1 MSVVDISGTGVN
13 VGMADI
19 AFLLPAGLTSPG
31 AGLDLYA
38 VADFSLNSFIVAG
51 ALCVLRNIRLFIGF
65 GFSKGSKNYI
75 IYYTIIIIV

>member
-1 MSVVDISGTGVN
+1 MSVVAISGTGVS
-13 VGMADI
+13 VAGMADI

-51 ALCVLRNIRLFIGF
+51 ALCVLRSMRLFIGL
-65 GFSKGSKNYI
+65 GFSKGSN
-75 IYYTIIIIV
+75 TCVIIVQF